1 MIWKSSASL
10 HPFPCAGGASFTV
23 AVTRPRRFA
32 RLPRRRGW
40 LHRKA
45 LPTWEDACYRRTNHP
60 GGGLTLQ
67 VNASRHR
74 PRFDVTA
81 DGRGMTG
88 RAGTALVAEVADTI
102 GLTSNLERVVNGC
115 RSWSDHAPGKVLG
128 GDDQRVL
135 FGPVASAATANRTIV
150 ALADDEL
157 VVERLAMARKAA
169 RARAWSL
176 GGAPPVIAAALA
188 GQRPA
193 EPLCIDLDATLITAH
208 SDDKDG
214 AAVTYKHGWGFHP
227 LLAYLDRGDGLG
239 ESLGGQLRPGNAG

>member
-88 RAGTALVAEVADTI
+88 RSGTALVAEVADTI
-102 GLTSNLERVVNGC
+102 GLTSNLGRVVNGC
-115 RSWSDHAPGKVLG
+115 RSWSDHAPGKVG
-128 GDDQRVL
+128 RG
-135 FGPVASAATANRTIV
+135 
-150 ALADDEL
+150 
-157 VVERLAMARKAA
+157 
-169 RARAWSL
+169 
-176 GGAPPVIAAALA
+176 GGAWAAPHRSSPRHWPGSGPPSRCASVSYTHL
-188 GQRPA
+188 R
-193 EPLCIDLDATLITAH
+193 AH
-208 SDDKDG
+208 ETDSYL
-214 AAVTYKHGWGFHP
+214 VCR
-227 LLAYLDRGDGLG
+227 LLL
-239 ESLGGQLRPGNAG
+239 EKKKNT